1 MAVVWTCSSQSLHA
15 ADRGLVVFTWLY
27 LAHVLIGDVEAPVR
41 VSGAP
46 LTTAWATRSSRT
58 RCVTPSRK
66 LGSKRRSKLAAHL
79 FCPEAIQ
86 TNESVKR
93 RTNART
99 VKWHEALRDCA
110 RMLQVGCW
118 KHDAR
123 LENTALQLML
133 CDAEKRERLVP
144 LERLVDRRGH
154 RPSPRLM
161 RFAAS
166 EWYRTVLSTLL
177 NEWVLH
183 WTLELVKCFAVVRT
197 QSTAGARASRWPM
210 RLPRRSLSHVAAN
223 EPGALELKVSLRD
236 RRTSSEAEHTDA
248 LSETYITQYY
258 YYRTQWLTTHLH
270 VACRSGFVPRSR
282 LHARIREC
290 AYWSEISPPL
300 VASSLT
306 LVAQLR
312 LEHFRHIPSTS
323 TTLFLFMF

>member
-166 EWYRTVLSTLL
+166 EWYNEYCIGHSSWWNALLLFALSQRQERELHAGQCVFHVGASHTWRQTNPEHLNWKCLFAIDVHHLKLSTQM
-177 NEWVLH
+177 H
-183 WTLELVKCFAVVRT
+183 LVK
-197 QSTAGARASRWPM
+197 
-210 RLPRRSLSHVAAN
+210 
-223 EPGALELKVSLRD
+223 
-236 RRTSSEAEHTDA
+236 
-248 LSETYITQYY
+248 
-258 YYRTQWLTTHLH
+258 LT
-270 VACRSGFVPRSR
+270 
-282 LHARIREC
+282 
-290 AYWSEISPPL
+290 
-300 VASSLT
+300 
-306 LVAQLR
+306 
-312 LEHFRHIPSTS
+312 
-323 TTLFLFMF
+323 